1 MHWTNCNVLIKKNL
15 NKKVFFLLVILITLS
30 NNSVFGQRIVN
41 LDTIENT
48 VYLGNFKLKTPS
60 LFKSKYTYDPTSNK
74 YFYNTKDGEIDIGIP
89 LVLSAEE
96 YRKRIR
102 EENIKIYFSEKID
115 LLKDEDAD
123 EDSKLKNLLPDLYVN
138 SNFFQSIF
146 GGDKIEL
153 VPQGSISMDIG
164 ARYQKSDNPS
174 IPSRN
179 QSSIGLDFNQN
190 INLSMNGKIG

>member
-1 MHWTNCNVLIKKNL
+1 M
-15 NKKVFFLLVILITLS
+15 ITLF
-30 NNSVFGQRIVN
+30 NNSVYGQRIVN

-60 LFKSKYTYDPTSNK
+60 LFKSNYTYDPISNK
-74 YFYNTKDGEIDIGIP
+74 YIYNTKVGDFIVGTP
-89 LVLSAEE
+89 LVLTPEQ
-96 YRKRIR
+96 YRKRVR
-102 EENIKIYFSEKID
+102 EENIKNYFSEKID
-115 LLKDEDAD
+115 LLKDEDS
-123 EDSKLKNLLPDLYVN
+123 EDNTKLKNLLPDLYVN

-153 VPQGSISMDIG
+153 IPQGSISMDIG

-179 QSSIGLDFNQN
+179 QSNIGLDFNQN
-190 INLSMNGKIG
+190 INLSMNGKIGERLSISSNYDTQSHSIFKIY